1 MPHRPTTTIV
11 TQGKPSILLG
21 TPAGSKIVIKDVGAF
36 KTTSLSEITGIDLTG
51 QQDGDVLIFNS
62 TTGNYE
68 TGPID
73 GGMWII
79 P

>member
-1 MPHRPTTTIV
+1 MPHQPTTTIV

-21 TPAGSKIVIKDVGAF
+21 TPAGSKIVIKDVGSF
-36 KTTSLSEITGIDLTG
+36 KTTSLSEISGIDLSG
-51 QQDGDVLIFNS
+51 QQEGDALIFNS
-62 TTGNYE
+62 TSGNYE

-73 GGMWII
+73 GGSWI

>member
-1 MPHRPTTTIV
+1 MPHLPDTSIV
-11 TQGKPSILLG
+11 TQGKPSVLLG
-21 TPAGSKIVIKDVGAF
+21 AAAGSKIVIKEVGSF

-62 TTGNYE
+62 MTGNYE

-73 GGMWII
+73 GGTWI